1 MTKKIKLAEEKTNTN
16 PTELQKE
23 KGNYKKGKVTI
34 KGMKI
39 SIENPK
45 GSIRSGVDKNGEEW
59 RIEMPLTYGYFNGT
73 VGKDGDQ
80 IDVYLGDYTEE
91 EFDVFVIDQVF
102 EDESFDE
109 HKVMF
114 GFKNEELAKQG
125 YLSCYESDWYGFGKI
140 TKFSLSK
147 FKEWVKDNKMIKYPA
162 SKTNISSRMEIK
174 NKSSEE
180 RTKLIR
186 LFGEVESDK
195 TLLDLKEQA
204 GDPSKFDELVVQIAT
219 PGGSVS
225 EGLEIMVWFD
235 ELSTM
240 GKKIVTVVVA
250 NSYSIGSLIMLAAD
264 IKVISK
270 HGKVMVHNPMIPE
283 LQYVNANELEK
294 HIEDLRNLENY
305 MYDLYEIFTGLE
317 RSKIKELMDNETYL
331 SPQEAVDYGFSDM
344 VVDIKPKSFEMTV
357 NTNKIINMSKTINIL
372 NRVIGMVNKSEYVD
386 QTYTDKDGGEIEI
399 HQTDPSTF
407 KKGDK
412 TSVENGEVI
421 LSDGS
426 KLTIEDFI
434 ITDIDRTLEE
444 NETPVEEMPV
454 EENPTEETKSDFNE
468 GAAPIKEEAVEEVE
482 EKTEPAKVIEKTEST
497 ITTKEIQNA
506 EITEVTKWEVSV
518 VQDTFEVGTKVE
530 YKPYEDGGDPAGVI
544 AGEYELGDGR
554 KILVDSDSVIQFIKP
569 APTAKVEENDTEA
582 KEVEETVN
590 KDLEAKLEALEIK
603 NKELEAKLGEI
614 ENKLDTEA
622 KDIEDKLE
630 KVNQFQEVAAEAID
644 TVASNMQSNFQ
655 PKPKAKA
662 PKAYGTGSIFQQ
674 MKAKAGL

>member
-1 MTKKIKLAEEKTNTN
+1 MTEKIKLAEEKTNTN

-45 GSIRSGVDKNGEEW
+45 GSIRSGIDKNGEEW

-80 IDVYLGDYTEE
+80 IDVYLGDYIEE

-147 FKEWVKDNKMIKYPA
+147 FKEWIKDNKMIKYPA

-235 ELSTM
+235 ELSAM

-454 EENPTEETKSDFNE
+454 EEKPTEETESNFNE

-530 YKPYEDGGDPAGVI
+530 YKPYEDGDDPAGVM
-544 AGEYELGDGR
+544 AGEYELEDGR

-662 PKAYGTGSIFQQ
+662 SKAYGTGSIFQQ